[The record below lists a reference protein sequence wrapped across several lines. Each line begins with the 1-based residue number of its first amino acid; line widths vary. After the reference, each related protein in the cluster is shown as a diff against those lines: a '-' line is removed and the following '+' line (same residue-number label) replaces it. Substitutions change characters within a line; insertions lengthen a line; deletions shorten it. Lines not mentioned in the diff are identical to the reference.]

1 MTSLIEAIEAIE
13 SVQAISPIHSAN
25 VSVPEKF
32 VASGIAP
39 GQVVTQAQLNVS
51 ILQASVDVS
60 INAGNEPLALLL
72 QSAIAG
78 INDILEPA
86 FGKNAIQNAASQ
98 DNTPEGTAER
108 IVSLSTGFYEAF
120 KQQHLGEPEAEIL
133 KQFMVTIRGG
143 FEQGY
148 QEARDILQGMNVLEG
163 DIASNID
170 KTYTLVLQ
178 GYADFAASHRHEQ
191 PPSAETPQDSNLSIQ
206 GSTSTVSEAAN
217 RVSRPTTPPS

>member
-1 MTSLIEAIEAIE
+1 MTTPIEAIEPIEAIDPVHAIS
-13 SVQAISPIHSAN
+13 SVQTAHMPSTGRVGA
-25 VSVPEKF
+25 
-32 VASGIAP
+32 AGTSGAAATHTDA
-39 GQVVTQAQLNVS
+39 QRQLNVS

-78 INDILEPA
+78 INDILEPE
-86 FGKNAIQNAASQ
+86 FGKNAIQNAATQ

-120 KQQHLGEPEAEIL
+120 KQQHLGEPEAEVL
-133 KQFMVTIRGG
+133 KQFMATIRGG

-148 QEARDILQGMNVLEG
+148 QEARDILQGMNVLDG

-178 GYADFAASHRHEQ
+178 GYADFAESHRHEQ
-191 PPSAETPQDSNLSIQ
+191 SPSAETPQSSNLYIQ
-206 GSTSTVSEAAN
+206 GSTSTVSEAA
-217 RVSRPTTPPS
+217 RQ